1 MAAGTEL
8 REVQLAEIR
17 SPFLYLGTVP
27 EMIGPWSGR
36 SETWLTWSPS
46 SLPVSP
52 LSYPHL
58 QLTGS
63 FRSWQFGRVELLQR
77 PRIGNFPLS
86 LAGLSSGQ
94 FLSQW
99 SDVPTEYTGL
109 GVRLRGERSVL
120 TSTTSPGWLNTA
132 VGGLSLGM

>member
-46 SLPVSP
+46 SPPVSP
-52 LSYPHL
+52 PPPPHL

-63 FRSWQFGRVELLQR
+63 SRSWQFGRVELLQR

-109 GVRLRGERSVL
+109 GVRVRGERSVL